1 MLDQQ
6 NSTKKSLIAR
16 RPSQLPLL
24 DKFEALSFR
33 LFGRFSPYVLKN
45 VFPNLKN
52 TLEKG
57 RVKIYHETYISMMF
71 FVTFLTVPVSIVAG
85 IAALTFSFLP
95 ILLLVPLPLFVML
108 GFLVLPMNSASDRS
122 SGLEREI
129 PFAAA
134 YISVMSSGGIAPYSS
149 FKRLTDVD
157 LMPTMRKEARDIVKD
172 VEIFG
177 VDPLSALEI
186 AAKRTPLDIFK
197 EFLRG
202 YASTVIIGGDI
213 GHYLERKAEDIF
225 KMRALRVKA
234 AAERLGML
242 LETFIIVMVMMSLCF
257 YILFAVNN
265 IQTGTAT
272 TTAAPD
278 ISQFSGILLYTY
290 IFTPMLSCLFVYLA
304 HSMQPKTPVVEMRP
318 YKVFGISCVFAVL
331 TFMLLTNFMGA
342 VELPIFTQLQAMG
355 LDLSIALS
363 VALIISTA
371 PAAIVHMRLAK
382 KRASMEQGVA
392 NFLRDLTEV
401 RKTGLSPEKC
411 IESLSKREYGTFTKE
426 LRKISSEISWG
437 IPIKNVMH
445 DFLKRTKSWM
455 VQIVMFLLVETIDVG
470 GGTVGMIDSLARF
483 NNMTQEV
490 EKEKKMSTRPYI
502 FMPYLAS
509 VLLVATTIMM
519 MGLTTGLGVPGMET
533 APTDNSLMQTVFMTA
548 VIFNSYL
555 IGIVAGK
562 ISEESIGAG
571 FKHAA
576 ILVLISIIA
585 AKLIPQF
592 VKLG

>member
-1 MLDQQ
+1 
-6 NSTKKSLIAR
+6 
-16 RPSQLPLL
+16 LPLL

-45 VFPNLKN
+45 IFPNLKN

-57 RVKIYHETYISMMF
+57 RVKIYHETYISLMF
-71 FVTFLTVPVSIVAG
+71 FITFLTIPVSIVAG

-95 ILLLVPLPLFVML
+95 ILILVPLPLFVML
-108 GFLVLPMNSASDRS
+108 GFLVVPMNSASDRS

-134 YISVMSSGGIAPYSS
+134 YISVMSSGGIAPYNS

-197 EFLRG
+197 EFLSG

-225 KMRALRVKA
+225 KARALRVKA

-304 HSMQPKTPVVEMRP
+304 HSMQPKTPVNDMRP

-355 LDLSIALS
+355 LDLSIALA
-363 VALIISTA
+363 VALMISTA
-371 PAAIVHMRLAK
+371 PAAIVYIRLTK
-382 KRASMEQGVA
+382 KRTSMEQGVA

-411 IESLSKREYGTFTKE
+411 IESLSQRDYGTFTKE

-437 IPIKNVMH
+437 IPIKKVMH
-445 DFLKRTKSWM
+445 DFLYRTRSWM

-470 GGTVGMIDSLARF
+470 GGTIEMIDSLARF

-490 EKEKKMSTRPYI
+490 EKEKKMSTRPYVM
-502 FMPYLAS
+502 MPYLAS
-509 VLLVATTIMM
+509 ILLVATTIMM
-519 MGLTTGLGVPGMET
+519 MGLTTGLGVPGMDT
-533 APTDNSLMQTVFMTA
+533 APTDNTLMQTVFMTA

-571 FKHAA
+571 FKHAT